1 MRIDFYQL
9 SRDPV
14 VEVVPMLARKAVASG
29 ARLAVVHADPAVRAH
44 ISEALWAAD
53 GAFLANGEA
62 EADHAARQPI
72 LLSADGAGDNEASI
86 AIVADGD
93 IRDTA
98 ERFERILLLFGSEST
113 DAARDLWRRLS
124 SAGGGGGTSAPDLHI
139 FKQRPDGAWREG
151 R

>member
-1 MRIDFYQL
+1 MRVDFYQL

-29 ARLAVVHADPAVRAH
+29 ARLAVVHADPAVRAQ
-44 ISEALWAAD
+44 ISEALWDAD

-62 EADHAARQPI
+62 EAGHAARQPI
-72 LLSADGAGDNEASI
+72 LLSADGARDNEASI

-98 ERFERILLLFGSEST
+98 DRFERVLLLFGAEST

-124 SAGGGGGTSAPDLHI
+124 SSGDADGTSAPDLHI